1 MHDDDMRH
9 EFHDFL
15 DGVAAVFVDVG
26 DQVGR
31 RQLSDHIELG
41 VLGAADLGHPAQR
54 CARMDAEAGAAD
66 QAFDQT
72 EVADEFGQARH
83 QADDARH
90 AGKAPVLAAER
101 IDQRL
106 IPQPLLQ
113 EKG

>member
-1 MHDDDMRH
+1 LATPRS
-9 EFHDFL
+9 
-15 DGVAAVFVDVG
+15 AARGWTQKPV
-26 DQVGR
+26 R
-31 RQLSDHIELG
+31 PTRL
-41 VLGAADLGHPAQR
+41 
-54 CARMDAEAGAAD
+54 D
-66 QAFDQT
+66 QA

>member
-1 MHDDDMRH
+1 MISSTAPRRFSSMSAIRW
-9 EFHDFL
+9 
-15 DGVAAVFVDVG
+15 VG
-26 DQVGR
+26 AS
-31 RQLSDHIELG
+31 LADHIELG

-66 QAFDQT
+66 QAIDQT